1 MRASIGGW
9 ANRKKFEIRTAAR
22 LRRRRIV
29 GTVEGYGQYCPIALG
44 AEVFA
49 ERWTPIIVRNL
60 MSGSE
65 RFGDLLDGA
74 PGLPRSV
81 LAQRL
86 RRLERAGVI
95 ARSDGRVPT
104 YQLTDCGQE
113 LAQVCLALGVWGA
126 RWREVRPEHH
136 DPYLVVWMLS
146 RMIDRDGLPRP
157 RVVVRFDVPAH
168 PPPNRYWL
176 VLGAGE
182 REVCVHDPG
191 FGDDAVVTTD
201 VATLVAWHCGRLSL
215 GQAQRAGMQRGRDPG
230 GRADA
235 RRLGAAE
242 LVPRGVSARLC
253 RRARHACSTRPPP
266 RASAA
271 CPSPS
276 PPTRRQGRRSGR

>member
-1 MRASIGGW
+1 M
-9 ANRKKFEIRTAAR
+9 
-22 LRRRRIV
+22 
-29 GTVEGYGQYCPIALG
+29 
-44 AEVFA
+44 FA

-95 ARSDGRVPT
+95 ARSDGRVPV

-157 RVVVRFDVPAH
+157 RVVVRSTC
-168 PPPNRYWL
+168 PPTRRPTGTGSSSAR
-176 VLGAGE
+176 ASA
-182 REVCVHDPG
+182 VCVHDPG

-215 GQAQRAGMQRGRDPG
+215 GQAQRAGARDRALDGRD
-230 GRADA
+230 
-235 RRLGAAE
+235 
-242 LVPRGVSARLC
+242 VPAL
-253 RRARHACSTRPPP
+253 
-266 RASAA
+266 
-271 CPSPS
+271 
-276 PPTRRQGRRSGR
+276 

>member
-1 MRASIGGW
+1 VDA
-9 ANRKKFEIRTAAR
+9 
-22 LRRRRIV
+22 
-29 GTVEGYGQYCPIALG
+29 VEGYGQYCPVALG

-60 MSGSE
+60 MGGAE
-65 RFGDLLDGA
+65 RFGDILNGA

-86 RRLERAGVI
+86 RSLERAGVVERCV
-95 ARSDGRVPT
+95 AGAVPT
-104 YQLTDCGQE
+104 YRLTDCGHE
-113 LAQVCLALGVWGA
+113 LADVCLALGRWGA
-126 RWREVRPEHH
+126 RWREILPEHH

-146 RMIDRDGLPRP
+146 RMIHLDELPRR

-201 VATLVAWHCGRLSL
+201 VTTLVAWHCGRLSL
-215 GQAQRAGMQRGRDPG
+215 GQAQRAGMQVVATPADERMLDAWGRLSPF
-230 GRADA
+230 
-235 RRLGAAE
+235 AE
-242 LVPRGVSARLC
+242 VTPVSR
-253 RRARHACSTRPPP
+253 
-266 RASAA
+266 
-271 CPSPS
+271 
-276 PPTRRQGRRSGR
+276 

>member
-1 MRASIGGW
+1 MD
-9 ANRKKFEIRTAAR
+9 
-22 LRRRRIV
+22 
-29 GTVEGYGQYCPIALG
+29 GYGQYCPIALG

-65 RFGDLLDGA
+65 RFGDLLEGA

-95 ARSDGRVPT
+95 ARSDGRVPV

-113 LAQVCLALGVWGA
+113 LAHVCLALGVWGA

-146 RMIDRDGLPRP
+146 RMIDREGLPRP

-168 PPPNRYWL
+168 APPNRYWL

-215 GQAQRAGMQRGRDPG
+215 GQAQRAGMQVVATPADERMLDAWGRLSPFAG
-230 GRADA
+230 VTPAERPTARAT
-235 RRLGAAE
+235 
-242 LVPRGVSARLC
+242 P
-253 RRARHACSTRPPP
+253 
-266 RASAA
+266 
-271 CPSPS
+271 
-276 PPTRRQGRRSGR
+276 